1 MRVWRL
7 VKTKYAASAFDGDG
21 ARQHGGRWNS
31 VGVAAVYGAD
41 SEALAV
47 LEVLVH
53 LRDVRPL
60 PADSIVVAD
69 IPRAF
74 IRDLDVGLLPG
85 DWNAYPVA
93 PEVQAIGD
101 AWLTARRGL
110 ALRVPSAVVRDGF
123 NVLINP
129 AHAAFRRRMVV
140 EAPRPFAFDARL
152 IKS

>member
-7 VKTKYAASAFDGDG
+7 VKTKYAGAAFDGDG
-21 ARQHGGRWNS
+21 ARMHGGRWNS
-31 VGVAAVYGAD
+31 VGIAAVYGAD

-60 PADSIVVAD
+60 PAYSIVVAD

-74 IRDLDVGLLPG
+74 IRDLDVSILPT

-93 PEVQAIGD
+93 PQVQAIGD
-101 AWLTARRGL
+101 TWLKARRGL
-110 ALRVPSAVVRDGF
+110 ALRVPSAVVREGF

-129 AHAAFRRRMVV
+129 GHAAFRRVVV
-140 EAPRPFAFDARL
+140 EKPRPFTFDSRL
-152 IKS
+152 LNS

>member
-7 VKTKYAASAFDGDG
+7 VKTKYAAAAFDGDG
-21 ARQHGGRWNS
+21 ARMHGGRWNS
-31 VGVAAVYGAD
+31 VGVATVYGAD

-60 PADSIVVAD
+60 PSFSVITAD

-74 IRDLDVGLLPG
+74 IRDLDRDILPA
-85 DWNAYPVA
+85 DWNAFPV
-93 PEVQAIGD
+93 PPQVQAIGD
-101 AWLTARRGL
+101 AWLKARRGL
-110 ALRVPSAVVRDGF
+110 ALRVPSAVVRDGY

-129 AHAAFRRRMVV
+129 AHPAFGRLEVH
-140 EAPRPFAFDARL
+140 APRPYRFDTRL
-152 IKS
+152 MR

>member
-1 MRVWRL
+1 M
-7 VKTKYAASAFDGDG
+7 
-21 ARQHGGRWNS
+21 HGGRWNS

-60 PADSIVVAD
+60 PAYSMVVAD

-74 IRDLDVGLLPG
+74 IRDLDVGILPS
-85 DWNAYPVA
+85 DWNTFPVP

-101 AWLTARRGL
+101 AWLKARRGL
-110 ALRVPSAVVRDGF
+110 ALSVPSAVVRDGF

-129 AHAAFRRRMVV
+129 AHAAFRRRIVAEKPRTFTFDVRLV
-140 EAPRPFAFDARL
+140 E
-152 IKS
+152 